1 MSILTTVNQAN
12 PQNFFFAASGQGA
25 ATTLQ
30 SPVAVIPDGAGDTQ
44 LVAQATGTGR
54 SVIEAVGSATGDG
67 IVVVSG
73 QGTAYRVI
81 ATSVAGNSNLQ
92 IGLDSPAQAA
102 MTYTPSSGTVTLGD
116 GSAGGTVLATNALV
130 VKDPAGGALN
140 GVVIEPTGATG
151 GLISM
156 SCATGGTLLIGS
168 SIAQP
173 ATLTIADAGANR
185 GVVAVGGNNGTDILL
200 TGGDNLGTFANIRA
214 NLANQGTMTLGS
226 SSANPVCMYLTDGV
240 GAGTGSVDITNGTAA
255 SGTLK
260 LQGGDG
266 AGFCHIYPNFP
277 SAGIQIGSSSA
288 TTNAIEVA
296 DTGITMNT
304 PVYFSAPSFANYTPT
319 ILAPTGSVYTGVFNI
334 GLGGLPTGYWMI
346 LGKTTNNPSGADRTS
361 MFSTIVYMVGG
372 LIKAGG
378 TAAYPT
384 YWTTIPNAADD
395 SQLTV
400 TLSSPTTTNY
410 SIVAMPINYA

>member
-1 MSILTTVNQAN
+1 MSVLPNNTFASPGNPYYSPIGGVGAN
-12 PQNFFFAASGQGA
+12 
-25 ATTLQ
+25 LQ
-30 SPVAVIPDGAGDTQ
+30 SPVIVIPEPGGDASLTVQSVAPGAATIEALGANGEIGS
-44 LVAQATGTGR
+44 VVVGSGGAAYRMATGVGGVPDFEIGALGPGVLPAFQYNYLTGNTTIGDASLGTVATR
-54 SVIEAVGSATGDG
+54 QPLVVNDVAMVGGNGIGISPTSATGG
-67 IVVVSG
+67 
-73 QGTAYRVI
+73 VI
-81 ATSVAGNSNLQ
+81 A
-92 IGLDSPAQAA
+92 
-102 MTYTPSSGTVTLGD
+102 MT
-116 GSAGGTVLATNALV
+116 
-130 VKDPAGGALN
+130 
-140 GVVIEPTGATG
+140 
-151 GLISM
+151 
-156 SCATGGTLLIGS
+156 CATGGTLLIGS
-168 SIAQP
+168 SVAQSG
-173 ATLTIADAGANR
+173 TLTIADAGTDH

-200 TGGDNLGTFANIRA
+200 TGGNNLGTFANIRA
-214 NLANQGTMTLGS
+214 NLANQGTITLGS

-266 AGFCHIYPNFP
+266 AGFCHIYPNFA
-277 SAGIQIGSSSA
+277 SAGIQIGSSSG

-304 PVYFSAPSFANYTPT
+304 PVYFQAPSYANYSPT
-319 ILAPTGSVYTGVFNI
+319 ILAPTGSIYTGVFNI

-346 LGKTTNNPSGADRTS
+346 LGKTANIPSGADRTS
-361 MFSTIVYMVGG
+361 MFSTIVYVVGG

-378 TAAYPT
+378 TGAYPT